1 MSDIKAVV
9 DEIRRSYQF
18 APFVRRTPRS
28 MSEMATYRQL
38 RRLLAAEYFRLA
50 DHPEA
55 GETSQYKRV

>member
-1 MSDIKAVV
+1 
-9 DEIRRSYQF
+9 
-18 APFVRRTPRS
+18 

-55 GETSQYKRV
+55 GETNQYKRV